1 MRRRRIAVT
10 ERVGS
15 SRRSSPGALAGAPVV
30 QCRCQA
36 LEPGAP
42 GGCRMGTGARLVG
55 CQLDSA
61 PVMVGIPWTVVM
73 EAVGERTLNAC
84 FHPRSAMLSSSPVG
98 NFSDRR
104 LWLM

>member
-1 MRRRRIAVT
+1 M
-10 ERVGS
+10 
-15 SRRSSPGALAGAPVV
+15 
-30 QCRCQA
+30 
-36 LEPGAP
+36 
-42 GGCRMGTGARLVG
+42 G
-55 CQLDSA
+55 CQSDSA

-84 FHPRSAMLSSSPVG
+84 FHPRSVMLSSSPVG

>member
-1 MRRRRIAVT
+1 MRRRRTAVT

-15 SRRSSPGALAGAPVV
+15 SRRSSPGALAGAPGSVPLPRHWNQRHPAGV
-30 QCRCQA
+30 
-36 LEPGAP
+36 
-42 GGCRMGTGARLVG
+42 RMGTGARLVG
-55 CQLDSA
+55 CQSDSA